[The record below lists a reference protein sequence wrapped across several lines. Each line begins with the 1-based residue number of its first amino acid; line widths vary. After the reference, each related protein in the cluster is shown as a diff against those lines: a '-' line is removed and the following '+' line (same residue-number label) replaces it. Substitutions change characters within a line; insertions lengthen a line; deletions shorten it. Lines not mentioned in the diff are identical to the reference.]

1 MTGRLLRRGVLLAGG
16 ASRRF
21 GGRPKGLEPLGPRRI
36 ADYPLR
42 ALEACCDSVVI
53 ASGTNDAAEWFPGVP
68 VIADVTPGCG
78 ALGALQT
85 ALHAA
90 GGGTAVVCAWDMPF
104 VTAEVLEA
112 LVTAVEEGATCC
124 VPRHANGLLEPLCGA
139 YGPDCADVATM
150 LLASGERTAHA
161 LFDDLRRHAW
171 PTCGLPFDD
180 AAHLFFNVNTAEDL
194 RWATD
199 SLAPRAGH
207 R

>member
-1 MTGRLLRRGVLLAGG
+1 MTERLLRRGVLIAGG

-53 ASGTNDAAEWFPGVP
+53 ASGTNDASGWFPGVP
-68 VIADVTPGCG
+68 VTADVTPGCG

-90 GGGTAVVCAWDMPF
+90 GGGIAVVCAWDMPC

-124 VPRHANGLLEPLCGA
+124 VPLHANGRLEPLCGA
-139 YGPDCADVATM
+139 YGPVCADVADM
-150 LLASGERTAHA
+150 LLASGERAAHA
-161 LFDDLRRHAW
+161 LFDDMRRRGW

-180 AAHLFFNVNTAEDL
+180 ASHLFFNVNTAEDL
-194 RWATD
+194 RAATD
-199 SLAPRAGH
+199 LLAPQAG
-207 R
+207 RW